1 MTHDAANLAAHSEL
15 FSRDAIVVG
24 SGPNGL
30 AAAIRLAQAG
40 RSVCVLEAESTP
52 GGGVRSAE
60 VTLPGFVH
68 DICSSVYPMA
78 VCSPFLRTLPLDQH
92 GLQWVTP
99 SVAVAHPFD
108 DGSAAL
114 LHNSLDQTIADLGID
129 GPAYRKLIGEFVG
142 NWQDFMDDALSQP
155 RFPRHPFMMAS
166 FGVRAVRSA
175 SSLARSYFN
184 TERARGLFAGIAA
197 HSILPLEMA
206 GTSAPA
212 LVLAIT
218 AHAAGWPIVRGGSQ
232 KLTQAMISYLESL
245 GGKVITDFKVESL
258 DQLPQRK
265 IILFDVTPRQLVK
278 IIGSAM
284 PASFKQSLNK
294 FRHGMGTYKIDW
306 ALREPV
312 PWFARDCRLAGTV
325 HLGATLDEICESER
339 RAWSNQPPER
349 PFILFAQPSLFDP
362 TRAPAGQ
369 HTAWGYCHVPYGF
382 AGNATEVIEDQ
393 VERFAPGFK
402 DCILARS
409 VMGPAEL
416 EAHNQ
421 NLVGGDIGG
430 GAATLKQL
438 FIRPTPRLWR
448 TPIPN
453 IYLCSSS
460 TPPGPGVHGMCGYSA
475 VNKILADYS

>member
-1 MTHDAANLAAHSEL
+1 
-15 FSRDAIVVG
+15 
-24 SGPNGL
+24 
-30 AAAIRLAQAG
+30 
-40 RSVCVLEAESTP
+40 
-52 GGGVRSAE
+52 
-60 VTLPGFVH
+60 
-68 DICSSVYPMA
+68 
-78 VCSPFLRTLPLDQH
+78 
-92 GLQWVTP
+92 
-99 SVAVAHPFD
+99 
-108 DGSAAL
+108 
-114 LHNSLDQTIADLGID
+114 
-129 GPAYRKLIGEFVG
+129 
-142 NWQDFMDDALSQP
+142 
-155 RFPRHPFMMAS
+155 
-166 FGVRAVRSA
+166 
-175 SSLARSYFN
+175 
-184 TERARGLFAGIAA
+184 
-197 HSILPLEMA
+197 
-206 GTSAPA
+206 
-212 LVLAIT
+212 
-218 AHAAGWPIVRGGSQ
+218 
-232 KLTQAMISYLESL
+232 MISYLESL